1 MDIDP
6 TDIDPTDTATLDE
19 QFVALGEELTRPAP
33 GECVLC
39 YLHRMLRAFGCD
51 TTLRWVRRW
60 RDLVRPG
67 LATFERRFEARGGF
81 CDCEV
86 FWNGWTLRDDLRV
99 LDENGDL
106 EWPAELPR
114 CAGLGPRSAR
124 PCTHWRPRRRGE
136 P

>member
-1 MDIDP
+1 M
-6 TDIDPTDTATLDE
+6 DIDPTDTATLDE
-19 QFVALGEELTRPAP
+19 QFVALGEELTGPAP

-39 YLHRMLRAFGCD
+39 YLARMLDGFGCD

-67 LATFERRFEARGGF
+67 LRAFERRFEARGGF

-86 FWNGWTLRDDLRV
+86 FWNAWTIRDDLCV
-99 LDENGDL
+99 LDEHGDL
-106 EWPAELPR
+106 GWPAEPPR

-124 PCTHWRPRRRGE
+124 PCANWRPRRRGE